1 MLAVRM
7 PTRQERR
14 RHHRERPAG
23 GGRIPVRHRTGDGPW
38 QPALALDIAAGG
50 AFIIGASW
58 PVGAAIEVAVD
69 VASRT
74 GPLVLAGVVRWATG
88 DGSDDAAAAGAEA
101 AGLTGVGVQFLDVDL
116 DVIIELQAHL
126 ARLAAADPGHADD
139 DDPGDVPATD

>member
-1 MLAVRM
+1 MLPTRM

-88 DGSDDAAAAGAEA
+88 DGSDDAVAAGAEA
-101 AGLTGVGVQFLDVDL
+101 AGLTGIGVQFLDVDL

-126 ARLAAADPGHADD
+126 ARLAAAGDGDG